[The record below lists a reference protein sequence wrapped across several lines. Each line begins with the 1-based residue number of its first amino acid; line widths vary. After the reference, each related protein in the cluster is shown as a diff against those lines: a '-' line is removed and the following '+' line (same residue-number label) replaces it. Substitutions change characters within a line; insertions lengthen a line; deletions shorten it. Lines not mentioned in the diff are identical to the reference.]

1 MNLKIHSQILVYL
14 QFFSMAWLLL
24 NGNIF
29 AHTPFLMALQITAL
43 VLVAWALLAMRLPN
57 LSIFPEPK
65 ESAVFVSSGPYRWL
79 RNPMYF
85 SLLLFYAA
93 QLADQFTLARS
104 LVYGL
109 LVVVLMMKII
119 REEKL
124 LAEVFEGYNDY
135 LKRTWRII
143 PFVF

>member
-29 AHTPFLMALQITAL
+29 AATPYLLAVQIAAL
-43 VLVAWALLAMRLPN
+43 VLGAWALLAMRLPN
-57 LSIFPEPK
+57 VSIFPEPK
-65 ESAVFVSSGPYRWL
+65 ESAEFFTSGPYRWL
-79 RNPMYF
+79 RNPMYL

-93 QLADQFTLARS
+93 QLADQFSLARS
-104 LVYGL
+104 LVYTLL
-109 LVVVLMMKII
+109 LVVLLMKIF
-119 REEKL
+119 REEQL
-124 LAEVFEGYNDY
+124 LADVFEGYNDY
-135 LKRTWRII
+135 QKRTWRMI